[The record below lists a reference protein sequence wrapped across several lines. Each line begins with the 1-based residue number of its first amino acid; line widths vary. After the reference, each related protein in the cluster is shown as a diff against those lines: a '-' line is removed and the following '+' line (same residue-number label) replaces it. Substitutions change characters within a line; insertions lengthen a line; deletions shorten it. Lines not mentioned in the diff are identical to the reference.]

1 MPLFTDAAR
10 QFSARWTGFPAET
23 PDSTVWTPVL
33 K

>member
-10 QFSARWTGFPAET
+10 QFRQMDRFPAET
-23 PDSTVWTPVL
+23 PDSTVWTLVL